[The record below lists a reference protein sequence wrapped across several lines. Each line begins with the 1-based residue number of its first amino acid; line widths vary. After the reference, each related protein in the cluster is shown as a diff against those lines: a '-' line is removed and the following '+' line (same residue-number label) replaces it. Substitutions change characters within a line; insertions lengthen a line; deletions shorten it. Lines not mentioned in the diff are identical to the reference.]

1 MDFAIPGN
9 INAPQVSTAC
19 VVGTYYGLVSRPS
32 SSTYTN
38 PVPPGQRIES
48 VFLGGEI
55 LLTTLSSSDP
65 LLPALNNNTT
75 YCLPGINVHPH
86 ADGTVQMDFGPDTP
100 NGQPMLIQFS
110 TNSNPA
116 SGPVWQDIG
125 VVTPDT
131 NLVYWVFW
139 EPCLIGPLPQF
150 RGCRV
155 NLPGDANCSQHITS
169 TGNGQV
175 APIHIR
181 FHLQPRTHE
190 YRLYRRVDDGP
201 LTFVAQ
207 GPALYDPLN
216 TGYEIQRTDDAM
228 PPSRARIC
236 YFVELLDEN
245 GNGSPLALIGCKDAK
260 PPVPPR
266 PVLGEPVPVG
276 DTNNPQVTLNW
287 FCPTSGVYRFDV
299 RIERADQPGSGKP
312 TGFTST
318 KLFKLASFNPQPR
331 YAGLFR
337 ENFLLAH
344 FDESQLT
351 PPLGVNFGPGPQF
364 TLTASVVPNVPYHIS
379 VAAQDD
385 QGGSGPFSQ
394 VWTFTWKPPIS
405 LITVP
410 WPARPLPAT
419 GPFDDP
425 PADAGLLDA
434 PRVAAVVFPG
444 LTFTNAGDDR
454 YPVGIRFAQ
463 IGTPY
468 FASNVGGT
476 NLAIYTIFPGP
487 VPAPVDPNTQVFQ
500 RLSNDP
506 SRRGQRLLPIVVY
519 RQQVTN
525 NYFPRVSGNVT
536 QVTPLLDRIP
546 WSSTPTNGGT
556 IITIA
561 DRLIALRD
569 EVISDHDFFF
579 LYLRDQQPMVL
590 GASYQYFVVR
600 LNDQRE
606 VAEIIP
612 AGIVNIPIGP

>member
-1 MDFAIPGN
+1 MQFDVGPG
-9 INAPQVSTAC
+9 T
-19 VVGTYYGLVSRPS
+19 
-32 SSTYTN
+32 
-38 PVPPGQRIES
+38 
-48 VFLGGEI
+48 
-55 LLTTLSSSDP
+55 
-65 LLPALNNNTT
+65 
-75 YCLPGINVHPH
+75 
-86 ADGTVQMDFGPDTP
+86 
-100 NGQPMLIQFS
+100 PMLIQFS

-116 SGPVWQDIG
+116 AGPIWQDIG

-131 NLVYWVFW
+131 NGVYWVFW

-150 RGCRV
+150 QGCRV

-169 TGNGQV
+169 TGDGQV

-181 FHLQPRTHE
+181 FRLQPRTHE

-207 GPALYDPLN
+207 GPALYDVLN
-216 TGYEIQRTDDAM
+216 PGYEIQRTDDAM

-245 GNGSPLALIGCKDAK
+245 GNGSPLALIGCKDVK
-260 PPVPPR
+260 PPIPPR
-266 PVLGEPVPVG
+266 PVLGEPVPAG
-276 DTNNPQVTLNW
+276 DTNNPQATLNW
-287 FCPTSGVYRFDV
+287 FCPTTGVYRFDI
-299 RIERADQPGSGKP
+299 RIERADQPGSGKL
-312 TGFTST
+312 TGFSSI

-351 PPLGVNFGPGPQF
+351 PLIGVNFGPGPQF

-385 QGGSGPFSQ
+385 QGNSGPLSQ

-410 WPARPLPAT
+410 WPARPLSPT

-425 PADAGLLDA
+425 PVDAGLYDA
-434 PRVAAVVFPG
+434 PRVAAVLFTVFTG
-444 LTFTNAGDDR
+444 GSNHVADVR

-463 IGTPY
+463 ITAPL
-468 FASNVGGT
+468 FNSNVGGT
-476 NLAIYTIFPGP
+476 NLASYNVPPGYI
-487 VPAPVDPNTQVFQ
+487 VDPNAQVFQ

-525 NYFPRVSGNVT
+525 TSFPHVSGNLT
-536 QVTPLLDRIP
+536 QVTPLLDRVP
-546 WSSTPTNGGT
+546 WSANGGT
-556 IITIA
+556 NGATIA
-561 DRLIALRD
+561 DRLIAIRD
-569 EVISDHDFFF
+569 EIISDRDFYF
-579 LYLRDQQPMVL
+579 LYLRDQQPVIL

-612 AGIVNIPIGP
+612 AGIINIPTSP